1 MKVKLIVDGGS
12 MKPGPSVSQQLG
24 PMGVNLGKVI
34 SDVNEA
40 TKGFAGI
47 KVPVELDVNPKTKSY
62 KIQVFSPPVS
72 ELIKKELKLEKGS
85 GTPNKIKVGNIPIEI
100 LISIAKTKMP
110 DLLAKDLKSALKLIV
125 GSCVSAGILIDSKEA
140 KEIEIEISAGN
151 YDSEIS
157 QEKTS
162 PSPEK
167 VKELESFFKKLQS
180 EQEARKKAE
189 EEAEKAAEAAKEA
202 KAAAAGKAP
211 AEGKAVAE
219 TGAAKSEE
227 APSKEA
233 KAPEEKKKS

>member
-12 MKPGPSVSQQLG
+12 MKPGPAVSQQLG

-47 KVPVELDVNPKTKSY
+47 KVPVELNVNPKTKSY
-62 KIQVFSPPVS
+62 EIQVFSPPVS

-85 GTPNKIKVGNIPIEI
+85 GAPNKIKVGNIPIEI

-140 KEIEIEISAGN
+140 KEIEIEISEGK

-202 KAAAAGKAP
+202 KAAAEGKAP

-219 TGAAKSEE
+219 TGAAKTEE

-233 KAPEEKKKS
+233 KAPEEKKK